1 MTSPINL
8 RDFLHDLF
16 SNKAKTKLT
25 IEEFDQLMKTAHKIS
40 NLSEKGLFIVA
51 MS

>member
-1 MTSPINL
+1 MASSINL

-25 IEEFDQLMKTAHKIS
+25 IDEFDQLMKTANKI
-40 NLSEKGLFIVA
+40 
-51 MS
+51 